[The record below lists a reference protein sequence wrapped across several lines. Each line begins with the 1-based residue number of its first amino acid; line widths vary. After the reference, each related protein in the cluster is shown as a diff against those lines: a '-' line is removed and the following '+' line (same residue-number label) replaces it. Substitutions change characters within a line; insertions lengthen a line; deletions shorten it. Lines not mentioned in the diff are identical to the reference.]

1 MTCLEEGV
9 LLLNLEL
16 VRAEQLNTT
25 DGLFLRQTVLVAL
38 EQLENVVDDDSL
50 QVDFFFVVQILCLEL
65 DL

>member
-25 DGLFLRQTVLVAL
+25 DGLFLGQTVLVAL

>member
-16 VRAEQLNTT
+16 VGAEQLNTT
-25 DGLFLRQTVLVAL
+25 DGLFLGQTVLVAL